1 MHLGVQC
8 AKHARQA
15 RLLPMAR
22 LLPGRHAQRVPGGV
36 RAMGPIRKDRA
47 APENTPPEEVQ
58 SAKFVIQ
65 TNSTALLVRV
75 RVQRAPRGRSR
86 AGVLY

>member
-8 AKHARQA
+8 ARRARQA

-22 LLPGRHAQRVPGGV
+22 LLPGRHVQRVPGGV
-36 RAMGPIRKDRA
+36 RAMGPVRKDCA
-47 APENTPPEEVQ
+47 APENTPPKEVQ
-58 SAKFVIQ
+58 SVKLAIRI
-65 TNSTALLVRV
+65 NSTALLVRV

-86 AGVLY
+86 AGVL